1 MKTSISNTSKKIS
14 ILFINFFVIFAVS
27 AINND
32 ITMVSYEQSWLDSEG
47 TIALKNNTNKEIHNV
62 VFQITYLDMK
72 DTELDYKIFNKN
84 ISIAPGKTKKLDI
97 TAYEHNR
104 RYHYY
109 KTKDNYGNPTFKIK
123 FLLKDYNVK
132 SPQNDETT
140 ESSFPFIV
148 PIISIILFIV
158 FISICVGI
166 YVLVAIMAKKRKR
179 NAALWVAL
187 SMVASPFLIIIIL
200 LCIGTEDKEEY

>member
-72 DTELDYKIFNKN
+72 DTELDYQIFNKN

-104 RYHYY
+104 QYHYY
-109 KTKDNYGNPTFKIK
+109 KTKDNCGNPTFKIK

-140 ESSFPFIV
+140 ESIFPFIV

-179 NAALWVAL
+179 NAALWVVL

>member
-1 MKTSISNTSKKIS
+1 
-14 ILFINFFVIFAVS
+14 
-27 AINND
+27 
-32 ITMVSYEQSWLDSEG
+32 MVSYEQSWLDSEG

-72 DTELDYKIFNKN
+72 DTELDYQIFNKN

-104 RYHYY
+104 QYHYY
-109 KTKDNYGNPTFKIK
+109 KTKDNCGNPTFKIK

-179 NAALWVAL
+179 NAALWVVL

>member
-72 DTELDYKIFNKN
+72 DTELDYQIFNKN

-104 RYHYY
+104 QYHYY
-109 KTKDNYGNPTFKIK
+109 KTKDNCGNPTFKIK

-140 ESSFPFIV
+140 ESGFPFIV

-158 FISICVGI
+158 FISISVGI

-179 NAALWVAL
+179 NAALWVVL

>member
-72 DTELDYKIFNKN
+72 DTELDYQIFNKN

-104 RYHYY
+104 QYHYY
-109 KTKDNYGNPTFKIK
+109 KTKDNCGNPTFKIK

-140 ESSFPFIV
+140 ESGFPFIV

-179 NAALWVAL
+179 NAALWVVL

>member
-104 RYHYY
+104 QYHYY
-109 KTKDNYGNPTFKIK
+109 KTKDNCGNPTFKIK

-140 ESSFPFIV
+140 ESGFPFIV

-179 NAALWVAL
+179 NAALWVVL

>member
-72 DTELDYKIFNKN
+72 DT
-84 ISIAPGKTKKLDI
+84 
-97 TAYEHNR
+97 
-104 RYHYY
+104 
-109 KTKDNYGNPTFKIK
+109 
-123 FLLKDYNVK
+123 
-132 SPQNDETT
+132 
-140 ESSFPFIV
+140 
-148 PIISIILFIV
+148 
-158 FISICVGI
+158 
-166 YVLVAIMAKKRKR
+166 
-179 NAALWVAL
+179 
-187 SMVASPFLIIIIL
+187 
-200 LCIGTEDKEEY
+200 

>member
-72 DTELDYKIFNKN
+72 DTELDYQIFNKN

-104 RYHYY
+104 QYHYY
-109 KTKDNYGNPTFKIK
+109 KTKDNCGNPTFKIK

-140 ESSFPFIV
+140 ESGFPFIV

-179 NAALWVAL
+179 NAALWVVL

-200 LCIGTEDKEEY
+200 ICIGTEDKEEY

>member
-72 DTELDYKIFNKN
+72 DTELDYQIFNKN

-109 KTKDNYGNPTFKIK
+109 KTKDSYGKPTFKIK

-140 ESSFPFIV
+140 ESGFPFIV

-179 NAALWVAL
+179 NAALWVVL